1 MAICRQILRGQDI
14 TCQAFGRKYFQQL
27 VLVNRGDVSE
37 VAYDVGPNNH
47 AIAFN
52 LVEDATGYRYRGN
65 ENVSNYSASF
75 SKSEQRGQPLYT
87 HSVSMPV
94 LGVSVETKL
103 ILKELDL
110 ADYFAAI
117 QFIDGT
123 VEIYGFENGLTT
135 GDYDYSAQ
143 NGLGGIVLSLSS
155 RYPEDDP
162 PFNYGGPG
170 SDFDDLFADIPAL
183 LGGDFNDDFSND
195 FYIVQL

>member
-1 MAICRQILRGQDI
+1 MICKNLMRGQDLSCI
-14 TCQAFGRKYFQQL
+14 FPFRKYFQQI

-47 AIAFN
+47 SIVFN
-52 LVEDATGYRYRGN
+52 LVDGATGYRYRGN

-94 LGVSVETKL
+94 AGVSVETKL

-110 ADYFAAI
+110 ADYFAGI
-117 QFIDGT
+117 QFGDGT

-143 NGLGGIVLSLSS
+143 NGLGGIVLNLSS